1 VQAVQVHVGAAGQ
14 GDRVVGDNPAFV
26 AGAAVGADVVRREIQ
41 LLGVDFRGRVVL
53 VFGQEML
60 QAAVGDDV
68 V

>member
-1 VQAVQVHVGAAGQ
+1 
-14 GDRVVGDNPAFV
+14 V

-41 LLGVDFRGRVVL
+41 LLGVDFRGRIVL
-53 VFGQEML
+53 VFRQEML